1 MGYPFTNCTNCGPR
15 FSIIEG
21 LPYDRPNTSMRMFTM
36 CPDCAREYHD
46 PRDRR
51 FHAQPNGC
59 PNCGPQL
66 ELWASDGTT
75 IRARGHDAL
84 SEAVET
90 VHAGNILT
98 LKGIGGFQ
106 LIVDAHNER
115 AVATLRARKRREEK
129 PQRMFW
135 KRLSRAPLK

>member
-1 MGYPFTNCTNCGPR
+1 MSLPVPIAFRTSLNRLTAFTNCTNCGPR

-21 LPYDRPNTSMRMFTM
+21 LPYDRPNTSMRKFTM

-66 ELWASDGTT
+66 EVWAPDGM

-84 SEAVET
+84 SQAVET
-90 VHAGNILT
+90 IRGGNILA

-106 LIVDAHNER
+106 LIADARDER
-115 AVATLRARKRREEK
+115 AVATLRTR
-129 PQRMFW
+129 
-135 KRLSRAPLK
+135 